1 MGFLMLILLRCTRAL
16 INDGG
21 QVGRRLN
28 MDKNTNKLLTLLSLS
43 HWMEQKGELTWVD
56 SPQTDM
62 TTRPLAVKKNISH
75 PINCL
80 LMTKYSF

>member
-1 MGFLMLILLRCTRAL
+1 MYTHCTVYTKAYT
-16 INDGG
+16 
-21 QVGRRLN
+21 
-28 MDKNTNKLLTLLSLS
+28 KNTNKLLILLSLS
-43 HWMEQKGELTWVD
+43 HWMEQKGEWTGVD

-80 LMTKYSF
+80 LMTKYFF